1 MMIGDVTDEQLW
13 AEADLT
19 GLTHA
24 VVNAGIGAGGP
35 IEELDFAEWRRVIAV
50 NLDGAFLTLQAAMR
64 AIRVRRRRAARS
76 SSPRRPPASRP
87 SPESPLTAHPRRR

>member
-1 MMIGDVTDEQLW
+1 MLVGDVTDE
-13 AEADLT
+13 EIVGRADLT

-35 IEELDFAEWRRVIAV
+35 IAELSFAEWRRVLSV

-64 AIRVRRRRAARS
+64 AIRRRAARAAPS
-76 SSPRRPPASRP
+76 SSPPRPPA
-87 SPESPLTAHPRRR
+87 